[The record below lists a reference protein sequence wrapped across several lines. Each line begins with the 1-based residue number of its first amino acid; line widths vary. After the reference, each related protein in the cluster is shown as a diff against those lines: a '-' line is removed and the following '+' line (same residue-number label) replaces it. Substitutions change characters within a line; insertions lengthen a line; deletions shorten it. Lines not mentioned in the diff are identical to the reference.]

1 MTMGDAKQSAMRRLD
16 QAPHGWSLGIDIGG
30 TFTDVV
36 ARGEGRSL
44 ARKVLTTHD
53 DPARGVEAGVGAIM
67 DAARLCP
74 GAVERLV
81 HATTLF
87 TNTLIERKGAT
98 TGLITTRG
106 FRDALEIG
114 RERKYEL
121 YDLAIAR
128 PAPLVPRDRRIEAS
142 ERTGPAGEVLEPL
155 DEASLDAAMSALACL
170 GVEAVAIGFLY
181 AYANPEHERRARD
194 RLAERFPDLSFAISA
209 EVAPEIREF
218 ERISTTV
225 ANAYLMP
232 LAGRYVDRLADRMA
246 GRGIRCRLLL
256 MLSSGGLTDV
266 EEGRRF
272 PVRMLESGPAA
283 GAIAAAWFGAR
294 AGHDDL
300 LAFDM
305 GGTTAKLCLVDGGE
319 PLVAHMFE
327 ACRERRFIP
336 GSGLPLKIS
345 ALELIEIGAGGGSIA
360 RVDELG
366 LLKVGPQ
373 SAGSEPGPAC
383 YGLGGREP
391 TVTDADLKLG
401 YLDPAYFAGGDM
413 TLRADAAATA
423 LASLEERSGLAGVE
437 LARGIFEVVTETMA
451 SAARVHIAERGRDPR
466 RYVLLATGG
475 AGPVHAWHLA
485 ARLGIERI
493 VCPPSAGVASALG
506 LLLAPA
512 RADRVATIAEPLAA
526 LDWGRFEAAYRRIE
540 DECRAV
546 LAHAGFA
553 PETARIER
561 SADLRF
567 RGQDFELV
575 VELPEGP
582 YAPASKGSIEDAFRR
597 AYERAFSRVP
607 PGVGIEVVNIRVAAR
622 AGGEGSGS
630 ADEDRD
636 GESADPGGVGGE
648 RDPRKG
654 FRAAYFPERR
664 SPIRTLVFDRYALR
678 PGDRFPGPAIVEERE
693 STAVI
698 GPGGWFEI
706 DREGNLVMIGSGVEA
721 PDGGASP
728 SGEEAR

>member
-1 MTMGDAKQSAMRRLD
+1 MWA
-16 QAPHGWSLGIDIGG
+16 LGIDIGG
-30 TFTDVV
+30 TFTDIV
-36 ARGEGRSL
+36 ARSGERTF
-44 ARKVLTTHD
+44 ARKILTTHD
-53 DPARGVEAGVGAIM
+53 NPARGVEEGVAGILA
-67 DAARLCP
+67 DARLDP

-87 TNTLIERKGAT
+87 TNTLIERKGAR

-106 FRDALEIG
+106 FRDTLEIG

-121 YDLAIAR
+121 YDLTIAK
-128 PAPLVPRDRRIEAS
+128 PAPLVPRERRLEAT
-142 ERTGPAGEVLEPL
+142 ERVGARGEVLEPL
-155 DEASLDAAMSALACL
+155 DPASLDEAMSELARF
-170 GVEAVAIGFLY
+170 GVEAVAIAFLH
-181 AYANPEHERRARD
+181 AYANPEHERTARD
-194 RLAERFPDLSFAISA
+194 LLSKRFPALPFAVSS

-232 LAGRYVDRLADRMA
+232 LAASYVDRLADRIA
-246 GRGIRCRLLL
+246 ARGIGSRLLL
-256 MLSSGGLTDV
+256 MLSSGGLTDA
-266 EEGRRF
+266 EEARRF

-283 GAIAAAWFGAR
+283 GAIAAAWFGGR

-319 PLVAHMFE
+319 PLVTHTFE

-366 LLKVGPQ
+366 LLKVGPE

-383 YGLGGREP
+383 YGRGGRDP
-391 TVTDADLKLG
+391 TVTDADLVLG
-401 YLDPAYFAGGDM
+401 YLDPAFFAGGD
-413 TLRADAAATA
+413 LRLRPDAAAVA
-423 LASLEERSGLAGVE
+423 LASLEARSGLAGVD

-475 AGPVHAWHLA
+475 AGPVHGWYLA
-485 ARLGIERI
+485 ARLGIGRV

-512 RADRVATIAEPLAA
+512 RADRVATVAEPLDS
-526 LDWGRFEAAYRRIE
+526 LDWNRFEATYRRIE
-540 DECRAV
+540 EECRSV
-546 LAHAGFA
+546 LAHTGLDPDAA
-553 PETARIER
+553 EVAR

-575 VELPEGP
+575 VELPAGP
-582 YAPASKGSIEDAFRR
+582 YIPASEAGIAEAFRA

-607 PGVGIEVVNIRVAAR
+607 PGVDIEVVNIRVAVR
-622 AGGEGSGS
+622 AGGGGAREE
-630 ADEDRD
+630 ADD
-636 GESADPGGVGGE
+636 GVVRRAPRRREV
-648 RDPRKG
+648 RKG
-654 FRAAYFPERR
+654 TRPAYFPEHGRAT
-664 SPIRTLVFDRYALR
+664 PTPVFDRYALR
-678 PGDRFPGPAIVEERE
+678 PGDGFPGPAIVEERE
-693 STAVI
+693 STAVV
-698 GPGGWFEI
+698 GPGGRFEI
-706 DREGNLVMIGSGVEA
+706 DGRGNLVMSRLDDAEA
-721 PDGGASP
+721 GELGPSEGGLEP
-728 SGEEAR
+728 

>member
-1 MTMGDAKQSAMRRLD
+1 MNDSRKRY
-16 QAPHGWSLGIDIGG
+16 HVGIDIGG
-30 TFTDVV
+30 TFTDIVV
-36 ARGEGRSL
+36 REAGRTF

-53 DPARGVEAGVGAIM
+53 DAARGVEAGVAALLAEGRL
-67 DAARLCP
+67 DA

-87 TNTLIERKGAT
+87 TNTLIERKGAR

-106 FRDALEIG
+106 FRDTLEIG

-121 YDLAIAR
+121 YDLTIAK
-128 PAPLVPRDRRIEAS
+128 PPPLVPRDRRLEAT
-142 ERTGPAGEVLEPL
+142 ERVGANGEVLERL
-155 DEASLDAAMSALACL
+155 DLRSLDDAASELVRL
-170 GVEAVAIGFLY
+170 GVDAVAIGFLH

-194 RLAERFPDLSFAISA
+194 RLADLHPGLSVTISS

-218 ERISTTV
+218 ERVSTTV
-225 ANAYLMP
+225 ANACLMP
-232 LAGRYVDRLADRMA
+232 LAARYVERLADRLA
-246 GRGIRCRLLL
+246 ACGIGCRLLL
-256 MLSSGGLTDV
+256 MLSSGGLTDTD
-266 EEGRRF
+266 EARRF

-283 GAIAAAWFGAR
+283 GAIAAAWFGGR

-319 PLVAHMFE
+319 PLVTHTFE

-383 YGLGGREP
+383 YGRGGRDP
-391 TVTDADLKLG
+391 TVTDADLVLG
-401 YLDPAYFAGGDM
+401 YLDPAFFAGGDM
-413 TLRADAAATA
+413 RLSPEPAAVA
-423 LASLEERSGLAGVE
+423 LATLETGSGLAGVD

-475 AGPVHAWHLA
+475 AGPVHAWYLA
-485 ARLGIERI
+485 ARLGIGRV

-512 RADRVATIAEPLAA
+512 RADRVATVAEPLDS
-526 LDWGRFEAAYRRIE
+526 LDWDRFEARYREIE
-540 DECRAV
+540 AECRSV
-546 LAHAGFA
+546 LAHTG
-553 PETARIER
+553 PDPGTAEIVR

-582 YAPASKGSIEDAFRR
+582 YLPASQAGIAEAFRA

-607 PGVGIEVVNIRVAAR
+607 PGVDIEVVNVRVAAR
-622 AGGEGSGS
+622 AGG
-630 ADEDRD
+630 
-636 GESADPGGVGGE
+636 GGE
-648 RDPRKG
+648 REEVDGGAVRHALGGRDARKG
-654 FRAAYFPERR
+654 TRPAYFPEYGR
-664 SPIRTLVFDRYALR
+664 PMPTPVFDRYALR
-678 PGDRFPGPAIVEERE
+678 PGDTFPGPAIIEERE
-693 STAVI
+693 STAVV
-698 GPGGWFEI
+698 GPGGRFEI
-706 DREGNLVMIGSGVEA
+706 DERGNLVMSRLDHAEA
-721 PDGGASP
+721 GGFGP
-728 SGEEAR
+728 EERGLEP

>member
-1 MTMGDAKQSAMRRLD
+1 M
-16 QAPHGWSLGIDIGG
+16 WSLGIDIGG
-30 TFTDVV
+30 TFTDIVV
-36 ARGEGRSL
+36 RDAERTL

-53 DPARGVEAGVGAIM
+53 DPARGVEAGI
-67 DAARLCP
+67 AAVLADGGLDP
-74 GAVERLV
+74 GAAERVV

-87 TNTLIERKGAT
+87 TNTLIERNGAR

-106 FRDALEIG
+106 FRDTLEIG

-121 YDLAIAR
+121 YDLTIAK
-128 PAPLVPRDRRIEAS
+128 PPPLVPRDRRREVA
-142 ERTGPAGEVLEPL
+142 ERMGANGEVVERL
-155 DEASLDAAMSALACL
+155 DEGSLDDAMSELERG
-170 GVEAVAIGFLY
+170 GVEAVAIGFLH

-194 RLAERFPDLSFAISA
+194 RLAERHPGLPITISS

-225 ANAYLMP
+225 ANACLMP
-232 LAGRYVDRLADRMA
+232 LAARYVERLAERIA
-246 GRGIRCRLLL
+246 ARGIGCRLLL
-256 MLSSGGLTDV
+256 MLSSGGLTDTD
-266 EEGRRF
+266 EARRF

-319 PLVAHMFE
+319 PLVTHTFE

-360 RVDELG
+360 RVDALG
-366 LLKVGPQ
+366 LLKVGPA

-383 YGLGGREP
+383 YGLGGREA
-391 TVTDADLKLG
+391 TVTDADLVLG
-401 YLDPAYFAGGDM
+401 YLDAESFAGGSM
-413 TLRADAAATA
+413 TLRPDAAATA
-423 LASLEERSGLAGVE
+423 LASLESRSGLNGFE
-437 LARGIFEVVTETMA
+437 LARGVFDVVTENMV

-466 RYVLLATGG
+466 RYTLLATGG
-475 AGPVHAWHLA
+475 AGPVHAWYLA
-485 ARLGIERI
+485 ARLGIERV

-512 RADRVATIAEPLAA
+512 RADRAATVAEPLDA
-526 LDWGRFEAAYRRIE
+526 LDWARFEATYRRLE
-540 DECRAV
+540 EECRSV
-546 LAHAGFA
+546 LAHTGLD
-553 PETARIER
+553 PGTAEFVRC
-561 SADLRF
+561 ADLRF

-582 YAPASKGSIEDAFRR
+582 YAPASAGDISDAFRR
-597 AYERAFSRVP
+597 AYERVFSRVP
-607 PGVGIEVVNIRVAAR
+607 PGVEVEVVSVRVAAR
-622 AGGEGSGS
+622 AGGEGRARVDGQGVPSGDAS
-630 ADEDRD
+630 
-636 GESADPGGVGGE
+636 
-648 RDPRKG
+648 RKTCKG
-654 FRAAYFPERR
+654 TRSAYFPEYAG
-664 SPIRTLVFDRYALR
+664 PVETPVYDRYALR

-693 STAVI
+693 STAVL

-706 DREGNLVMIGSGVEA
+706 DAWGNLVMIRSAATA
-721 PDGGASP
+721 PGRTEPA
-728 SGEEAR
+728 EERLRP

>member
-1 MTMGDAKQSAMRRLD
+1 M
-16 QAPHGWSLGIDIGG
+16 WSLGIDIGG
-30 TFTDVV
+30 TFTDIVV
-36 ARGEGRSL
+36 RGEGRTL

-53 DPARGVEAGVGAIM
+53 DPSRGVEEGVAGLL
-67 DAARLCP
+67 AADRLDP
-74 GAVERLV
+74 GAVERVV

-87 TNTLIERKGAT
+87 TNTLIERKGAR

-121 YDLAIAR
+121 YDLTIAK
-128 PAPLVPRDRRIEAS
+128 PTPLVPRDRRLEAA
-142 ERTGPAGEVLEPL
+142 ERMGANGEVLEPL
-155 DEASLDAAMSALACL
+155 DEASLDEAMSGLAGL
-170 GVEAVAIGFLY
+170 GVDAVAIGFLH

-194 RLAERFPDLSFAISA
+194 RIEERHPGLPVAISS

-225 ANAYLMP
+225 ANAFLMP
-232 LAGRYVDRLADRMA
+232 LAARYVERL
-246 GRGIRCRLLL
+246 GRRVAAHGIGCRLLL

-266 EEGRRF
+266 DEARRF

-294 AGHDDL
+294 AGHRDL

-319 PLVAHMFE
+319 PLVTHAFE

-336 GSGLPLKIS
+336 GSGLPLRIS

-366 LLKVGPQ
+366 LLKVGPE

-383 YGLGGREP
+383 YGRGGGEP
-391 TVTDADLKLG
+391 TVTDADLVLG
-401 YLDPAYFAGGDM
+401 YLDAESFAGGSM
-413 TLRADAAATA
+413 PLCRNAADAA
-423 LASLEERSGLAGVE
+423 LASLEPASGLAGLE
-437 LARGIFEVVTETMA
+437 LARGVFDVVTENMV

-475 AGPVHAWHLA
+475 AGPVHAWYLA

-512 RADRVATIAEPLAA
+512 RADRVATVAEPLAA
-526 LDWGRFEAAYRRIE
+526 LDWARFEATYRRLE
-540 DECRAV
+540 GECRSV
-546 LAHAGFA
+546 LAHTGLD
-553 PETARIER
+553 PGGTQVVR

-575 VELPEGP
+575 VELPPGP
-582 YAPASKGSIEDAFRR
+582 YAPASEAGIADAFRR
-597 AYERAFSRVP
+597 AYERVYSRVP
-607 PGVGIEVVNIRVAAR
+607 PGVDIEVVSVRVAAR
-622 AGGEGSGS
+622 AGGEGRAA
-630 ADEDRD
+630 ADGR
-636 GESADPGGVGGE
+636 GVAPRGASRE
-648 RDPRKG
+648 VRKG
-654 FRAAYFPERR
+654 TRPAYFPERGG
-664 SPIRTLVFDRYALR
+664 PVETPVYDRYALR
-678 PGDRFPGPAIVEERE
+678 PGDRFPGPAIIEERE
-693 STAVI
+693 STAVV

-706 DREGNLVMIGSGVEA
+706 DGEANLVMLRSTDGA
-721 PDGGASP
+721 P
-728 SGEEAR
+728 ARSEPAAERPRP

>member
-1 MTMGDAKQSAMRRLD
+1 M
-16 QAPHGWSLGIDIGG
+16 WSLGIDIGG
-30 TFTDVV
+30 TFTDIVV
-36 ARGEGRSL
+36 RGGEKTL
-44 ARKVLTTHD
+44 AQKVLTTHD
-53 DPARGVEAGVGAIM
+53 DPARGVEAGV
-67 DAARLCP
+67 ARLVAEARLDP
-74 GAVERLV
+74 GSVERVV

-87 TNTLIERKGAT
+87 TNTLIERKGAR

-121 YDLAIAR
+121 YDLTITK
-128 PAPLVPRDRRIEAS
+128 PPPLVPRDRRLEAT
-142 ERTGPAGEVLEPL
+142 ERLGADGEVVAPL
-155 DEASLDAAMSALACL
+155 DEDSLDGAMSELARA
-170 GVEAVAIGFLY
+170 GVDAIAICFLH
-181 AYANPEHERRARD
+181 AYASPHHERRARD
-194 RLAERFPDLSFAISA
+194 RLTERFPGVAFAISS

-218 ERISTTV
+218 ERLSTTV

-232 LAGRYVDRLADRMA
+232 LAGRYVERLAERVA
-246 GRGIRCRLLL
+246 ARGIGCRLLL

-266 EEGRRF
+266 DEARRF

-319 PLVAHMFE
+319 PLVTHMFE

-360 RVDELG
+360 RVDDLG
-366 LLKVGPQ
+366 LLKVGPE

-391 TVTDADLKLG
+391 TVTDADLVLG
-401 YLDPAYFAGGDM
+401 YLDPEFFAGGSM
-413 TLRADAAATA
+413 TLCPDAAGTA
-423 LASLEERSGLAGVE
+423 LASLEAGSGLAGVE
-437 LARGIFEVVTETMA
+437 LAQGVFDVVTETMA
-451 SAARVHIAERGRDPR
+451 SAARIHVAERGRDPR

-475 AGPVHAWHLA
+475 AGPVHAWYLA
-485 ARLGIERI
+485 ASLGIERI

-512 RADRVATIAEPLAA
+512 RADRVATVAESLSE
-526 LDWGRFEAAYRRIE
+526 LDWLRFESTYRRIE
-540 DECRAV
+540 DECRSV
-546 LAHAGFA
+546 LAHTGLD
-553 PETARIER
+553 PDTASILR

-582 YAPASKGSIEDAFRR
+582 YSPASAGGIADAFRE
-597 AYERAFSRVP
+597 AYERAFSRIP
-607 PGVGIEVVNIRVAAR
+607 PGVEIEVVNVRVAAR
-622 AGGEGSGS
+622 VGGEGEGRVDGAAVQS
-630 ADEDRD
+630 AR
-636 GESADPGGVGGE
+636 GE
-648 RDPRKG
+648 RDVRKG
-654 FRAAYFPERR
+654 ARPAYFPVYGRLAQT
-664 SPIRTLVFDRYALR
+664 PVFDRYALR
-678 PGDRFPGPAIVEERE
+678 PGDGFSGPAIIEERE
-693 STAVI
+693 STAVV
-698 GPGGWFEI
+698 GPGGRFEI
-706 DREGNLVMIGSGVEA
+706 DEWGNLVMIRSPAAA
-721 PDGGASP
+721 PGRPASAAERHEP
-728 SGEEAR
+728 

>member
-1 MTMGDAKQSAMRRLD
+1 MWA
-16 QAPHGWSLGIDIGG
+16 LGIDIGG
-30 TFTDVV
+30 TFTDIV
-36 ARGEGRSL
+36 ARSGERTF
-44 ARKVLTTHD
+44 ARKILTTHD
-53 DPARGVEAGVGAIM
+53 NPARGVEEGVAGILA
-67 DAARLCP
+67 DARLDP

-87 TNTLIERKGAT
+87 TNTLIERKGAR

-106 FRDALEIG
+106 FRDTLEIG

-121 YDLAIAR
+121 YDLTIAK
-128 PAPLVPRDRRIEAS
+128 PAPLVPRDRRLEAR
-142 ERTGPAGEVLEPL
+142 ERVAANGEVLEDLDPQSL
-155 DEASLDAAMSALACL
+155 DEAMREL
-170 GVEAVAIGFLY
+170 GRHEVEAVAIGFLHSH
-181 AYANPEHERRARD
+181 ANPTHERRARD
-194 RLAERFPDLSFAISA
+194 WLAERFPGVSFAISS

-232 LAGRYVDRLADRMA
+232 LAARYVDRLAERVA
-246 GRGIRCRLLL
+246 ARGIGCRLLL

-266 EEGRRF
+266 DEARRF

-283 GAIAAAWFGAR
+283 GAIAAAWLGAR
-294 AGHDDL
+294 AGHQDL

-319 PLVAHMFE
+319 PLVTHMFE

-360 RVDELG
+360 RVDALG
-366 LLKVGPQ
+366 LLKVGPE

-383 YGLGGREP
+383 YGRGGRAP
-391 TVTDADLKLG
+391 TVTDADLALG
-401 YLDPAYFAGGDM
+401 YLDPAFFAGGSMRLD
-413 TLRADAAATA
+413 ADAATAA
-423 LASLEERSGLAGVE
+423 LASLEARSGLAGSE
-437 LARGIFEVVTETMA
+437 LARGVFDVVTETMA
-451 SAARVHIAERGRDPR
+451 SAARIHIAERGRDPR

-475 AGPVHAWHLA
+475 AGPVHAWYLA
-485 ARLGIERI
+485 ERLGIERI

-512 RADRVATIAEPLAA
+512 RADRAATVSEPLAGI
-526 LDWGRFEAAYRRIE
+526 DWERFEATFRRLE
-540 DECRAV
+540 EECRSV

-553 PETARIER
+553 RACARIAR

-582 YAPASKGSIEDAFRR
+582 YTPESEDAIGAAFRG
-597 AYERAFSRVP
+597 AYEIAFSRVP
-607 PGVGIEVVNIRVAAR
+607 PGVGIEVVNVRVAAR
-622 AGGEGSGS
+622 AGGERN
-630 ADEDRD
+630 A
-636 GESADPGGVGGE
+636 GGE
-648 RDPRKG
+648 AVAAPAPRGERAVRKG
-654 FRAAYFPERR
+654 MRLAYFPDLGRHA
-664 SPIRTLVFDRYALR
+664 RTPVFDRYALR

-693 STAVI
+693 STVVV
-698 GPGGWFEI
+698 GPGGRFEI
-706 DREGNLVMIGSGVEA
+706 DDRGNLVMFRPTSAVLDAEPPA
-721 PDGGASP
+721 ETTPEP
-728 SGEEAR
+728 

>member
-1 MTMGDAKQSAMRRLD
+1 M
-16 QAPHGWSLGIDIGG
+16 WSLGIDIGG
-30 TFTDVV
+30 TFTDIVV
-36 ARGEGRSL
+36 REAGRTF

-53 DPARGVEAGVGAIM
+53 DPARGVEAGVAALLAEGRL
-67 DAARLCP
+67 DA

-87 TNTLIERKGAT
+87 TNTLIERKGAR

-106 FRDALEIG
+106 FRDTLEIG

-121 YDLAIAR
+121 YDLTIAK
-128 PAPLVPRDRRIEAS
+128 PPPLVPRDRRLEAT
-142 ERTGPAGEVLEPL
+142 ERVGANGEVLERL
-155 DEASLDAAMSALACL
+155 DLHSLDDAASRLVRT
-170 GVEAVAIGFLY
+170 GVDAVAIGFLH

-194 RLAERFPDLSFAISA
+194 RLAERHPGLSVTISS

-218 ERISTTV
+218 ERVSTTV

-232 LAGRYVDRLADRMA
+232 LAARYVERLAERIA
-246 GRGIRCRLLL
+246 ACGIGCRLLL
-256 MLSSGGLTDV
+256 MLSSGGLTDTD
-266 EEGRRF
+266 EARRF

-283 GAIAAAWFGAR
+283 GAIAAAWFGGR

-319 PLVAHMFE
+319 PLVTHTFE

-383 YGLGGREP
+383 YGRGGRDP
-391 TVTDADLKLG
+391 TVTDADLVLG
-401 YLDPAYFAGGDM
+401 YLDPAFFAGGDM
-413 TLRADAAATA
+413 RLSPDAAAVA
-423 LASLEERSGLAGVE
+423 LASLETRSGLAGVD

-475 AGPVHAWHLA
+475 AGPVHAWYLA
-485 ARLGIERI
+485 ARLGIGRV

-512 RADRVATIAEPLAA
+512 RADRVATVAESLDS
-526 LDWGRFEAAYRRIE
+526 LDWERFEATYREIE
-540 DECRAV
+540 EECRSV
-546 LAHAGFA
+546 LAHTGLDPGAA
-553 PETARIER
+553 EIVR

-582 YAPASKGSIEDAFRR
+582 YLPASQPGIAEAFRA

-607 PGVGIEVVNIRVAAR
+607 PGVDIEVVNVRVAAR
-622 AGGEGSGS
+622 AGGGGGRGEVDGG
-630 ADEDRD
+630 AVRRAPADRD
-636 GESADPGGVGGE
+636 V
-648 RDPRKG
+648 RKG
-654 FRAAYFPERR
+654 TRPAYFPEYGR
-664 SPIRTLVFDRYALR
+664 PMPTPVFDRYALR
-678 PGDRFPGPAIVEERE
+678 PGDTFPGPAIVEERE
-693 STAVI
+693 STVVV
-698 GPGGWFEI
+698 GPGGRFEI
-706 DREGNLVMIGSGVEA
+706 DGQGNLVMSRLDHAEA
-721 PDGGASP
+721 GGHGPAERGLEP
-728 SGEEAR
+728 

>member
-1 MTMGDAKQSAMRRLD
+1 M
-16 QAPHGWSLGIDIGG
+16 WSLGIDIGG
-30 TFTDVV
+30 TFTDIV
-36 ARGEGRSL
+36 ARGEEWTL

-53 DPARGVEAGVGAIM
+53 DPARGVEAGVAGILAE
-67 DAARLCP
+67 ARIDP

-87 TNTLIERKGAT
+87 TNTLIERKGAC

-106 FRDALEIG
+106 FRDTLEIG

-128 PAPLVPRDRRIEAS
+128 PPPLVPRDRRLEAT
-142 ERTGPAGEVLEPL
+142 ERVGANGEVLECLDARSL
-155 DEASLDAAMSALACL
+155 DEAMSELARHE
-170 GVEAVAIGFLY
+170 VDAVAIAFLH
-181 AYANPEHERRARD
+181 AYANPEHERAARD
-194 RLAERFPDLSFAISA
+194 RLSERFPELSFAISS

-232 LAGRYVDRLADRMA
+232 LAARYVGRLAERVA

-266 EEGRRF
+266 EEARRF

-294 AGHDDL
+294 AGYDDL

-319 PLVAHMFE
+319 PLVTHVFE
-327 ACRERRFIP
+327 ACRERRFIS

-366 LLKVGPQ
+366 LLKVGPE

-383 YGLGGREP
+383 YGLGGRKP
-391 TVTDADLKLG
+391 AVTDADLVLG
-401 YLDPAYFAGGDM
+401 YLDPEFFAGGDM
-413 TLRADAAATA
+413 RLHSDAAAAA
-423 LASLEERSGLAGVE
+423 LASLETESGLAGVE
-437 LARGIFEVVTETMA
+437 LAQGIFEVVTETMA

-475 AGPVHAWHLA
+475 AGPVHAWYLA
-485 ARLGIERI
+485 AKLGIERV

-506 LLLAPA
+506 LLLAPV
-512 RADRVATIAEPLAA
+512 RADRVATVAEPLAR
-526 LDWGRFEAAYRRIE
+526 LDWVRFEATYRRIE
-540 DECRAV
+540 GACRSV
-546 LAHAGFA
+546 LAHAGLA
-553 PETARIER
+553 PETARVVR

-567 RGQDFELV
+567 RGQDFEIV
-575 VELPEGP
+575 VELPAGP
-582 YAPASKGSIEDAFRR
+582 YTSASEGAIADAFRT

-607 PGVGIEVVNIRVAAR
+607 PGVEVEVVNVRVAAR
-622 AGGEGSGS
+622 AGGEGRGTGPTG
-630 ADEDRD
+630 AEFR
-636 GESADPGGVGGE
+636 AVRGE
-648 RDPRKG
+648 RDARKG
-654 FRAAYFPERR
+654 TRLAFFPEYRR
-664 SPIRTLVFDRYALR
+664 PVRTPVFDRYLLR

-693 STAVI
+693 STAVV
-698 GPGGWFEI
+698 GPGGRFEI
-706 DREGNLVMIGSGVEA
+706 DDEGNLVMIRTDSAA
-721 PDGGASP
+721 PNRPAHTADP
-728 SGEEAR
+728 LKP

>member
-1 MTMGDAKQSAMRRLD
+1 M
-16 QAPHGWSLGIDIGG
+16 WSLGIDIGG
-30 TFTDVV
+30 TFTDIV
-36 ARGEGRSL
+36 AWGEGRAL

-53 DPARGVEAGVGAIM
+53 DPARGVEAGVAGMLA
-67 DAARLCP
+67 DARIDP

-87 TNTLIERKGAT
+87 TNTLIERKGAC

-106 FRDALEIG
+106 FRDTLEIG

-128 PAPLVPRDRRIEAS
+128 PPPLVPRDRRLEAT
-142 ERTGPAGEVLEPL
+142 ERVGANGEVLERLDPRSL
-155 DEASLDAAMSALACL
+155 DEAMSELARHS
-170 GVEAVAIGFLY
+170 VDAVAIAFLH
-181 AYANPEHERRARD
+181 AYANPEHERAARD
-194 RLAERFPDLSFAISA
+194 RLSGRFPGVSFTISS

-218 ERISTTV
+218 ERLSTTV

-232 LAGRYVDRLADRMA
+232 LAARYVGRLADRVA
-246 GRGIRCRLLL
+246 GRGVGCRLLL

-266 EEGRRF
+266 EEARRF

-283 GAIAAAWFGAR
+283 GAIAAAWFGTR
-294 AGHDDL
+294 AGHRDL

-319 PLVAHMFE
+319 PLVTHTFE

-383 YGLGGREP
+383 YGLGGRTP
-391 TVTDADLKLG
+391 TVTDADLVLG
-401 YLDPAYFAGGDM
+401 YLDPEFFAGGDM
-413 TLRADAAATA
+413 RLRSNAAADA
-423 LASLEERSGLAGVE
+423 LASLEAASGLAGVE
-437 LARGIFEVVTETMA
+437 LARGIFDVVTETMA

-485 ARLGIERI
+485 ARLGIGRV

-506 LLLAPA
+506 LLVAPA
-512 RADRVATIAEPLAA
+512 RADRVATVAEPLAR
-526 LDWGRFEAAYRRIE
+526 LDWDRFEATYRRLE
-540 DECRAV
+540 EECRSV
-546 LAHAGFA
+546 LAHAGHA
-553 PETARIER
+553 PDTARVLR

-575 VELPEGP
+575 VELPAGP
-582 YAPASKGSIEDAFRR
+582 YAPASEDGIADAFRA

-607 PGVGIEVVNIRVAAR
+607 PGVGIEVVNVRVAAR
-622 AGGEGSGS
+622 AGGEG
-630 ADEDRD
+630 
-636 GESADPGGVGGE
+636 GGVGAAGAGKQAAGAR
-648 RDPRKG
+648 RDARKG
-654 FRAAYFPERR
+654 TRPAYFPECR
-664 SPIRTLVFDRYALR
+664 SPVPTPVFDRYLLR

-693 STAVI
+693 STAVV
-698 GPGGWFEI
+698 GPGGRFEI
-706 DREGNLVMIGSGVEA
+706 DEGGNLVMIRTDSAARDPSA
-721 PDGGASP
+721 PSADP
-728 SGEEAR
+728 VTR